1 MSLLVLVHLYQCG
14 LHYYLFELPSH
25 IAVSFAAGMNCDSPK
40 NVLIWVPNPGL
51 LQLILT
57 NGLSEP
63 KSLTLHFPHK
73 ISFRDFRFITLAIL
87 INLNVESVINHIV
100 PTHFM
105 LLIYLI
111 RIFKVFSRSLERTEA
126 CHLPRV
132 AISRSSRAG
141 WKSSYLYYHLT
152 HIPLVYTQKNIMRS
166 SFQHFL
172 DLSKEIK
179 QILNNP

>member
-1 MSLLVLVHLYQCG
+1 MSLLVLVHLYQCS

-25 IAVSFAAGMNCDSPK
+25 IAAGMNCDSPK

-51 LQLILT
+51 FQLILT

-73 ISFRDFRFITLAIL
+73 ISFRDFWFITLAIL

-100 PTHFM
+100 PTDFM

-132 AISRSSRAG
+132 AISRSSQAG

-152 HIPLVYTQKNIMRS
+152 HIPLVYTQKILWGC
-166 SFQHFL
+166 HF
-172 DLSKEIK
+172 STFWIYQKR
-179 QILNNP
+179 